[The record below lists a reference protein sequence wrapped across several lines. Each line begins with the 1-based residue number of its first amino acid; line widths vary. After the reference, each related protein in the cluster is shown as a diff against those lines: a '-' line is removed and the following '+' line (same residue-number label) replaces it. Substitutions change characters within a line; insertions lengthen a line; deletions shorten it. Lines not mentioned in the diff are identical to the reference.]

1 MERYSERW
9 NSNMFILG
17 LTNRYLIRFD
27 TFARTSEFVP
37 GSVNFRNYS
46 WLMWLW
52 SLEEDLLLLVS

>member
-1 MERYSERW
+1 
-9 NSNMFILG
+9 MFILG